1 MGIHCTQHGII
12 YIEAFSFHI
21 HDLTGLKAAV
31 GAGDGVKYNGE
42 FTLHT
47 VVAAVRL
54 RVVMLVLRI
63 RNRWITGVIV
73 WFLG

>member
-1 MGIHCTQHGII
+1 LGIHCSQHGIV

-31 GAGDGVKYNGE
+31 GAGDGVKYTGE
-42 FTLHT
+42 FTLHI

-54 RVVMLVLRI
+54 RVAMLVLRI
-63 RNRWITGVIV
+63 RNLWITFLVV